1 MKVGIPKE
9 IKNNE
14 SRVGMT
20 PAGVS
25 ELVKHGHSVYVQHT
39 AGVNSGFSDEMYENV
54 GATILPTIEDVY
66 QTADMI
72 VKVKE
77 PIESEYKLI
86 RKGQLVFTY
95 FHFACDKKLTEAMI
109 ESESVCLAYETVQLD
124 DNSLPL
130 LTPMSE
136 VAGRMA
142 TINGAYYLQKTK
154 GGKGK
159 LICGV
164 PGVRPAKVVVLGGG
178 IVGHT

>member
-1 MKVGIPKE
+1 M
-9 IKNNE
+9 
-14 SRVGMT
+14 
-20 PAGVS
+20 
-25 ELVKHGHSVYVQHT
+25 
-39 AGVNSGFSDEMYENV
+39 
-54 GATILPTIEDVY
+54 PTIEDVY

-178 IVGHT
+178 IVGQAAARVAAGMGADVVINRHFPFKLTARIVNYDACKC